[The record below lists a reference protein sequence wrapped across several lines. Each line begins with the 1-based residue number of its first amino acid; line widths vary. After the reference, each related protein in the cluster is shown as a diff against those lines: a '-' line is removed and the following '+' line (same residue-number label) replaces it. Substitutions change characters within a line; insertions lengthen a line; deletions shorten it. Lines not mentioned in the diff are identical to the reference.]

1 MAEKNTAKSQ
11 KGSLHGKMETILLS
25 PYTDMD
31 SNFPSIVKVLKEQID
46 LANSL
51 HFLYLK
57 RNVK

>member
-1 MAEKNTAKSQ
+1 MEKV
-11 KGSLHGKMETILLS
+11 ETILLS

-46 LANSL
+46 LTNSL

-57 RNVK
+57 RIVK

>member
-1 MAEKNTAKSQ
+1 MEKV
-11 KGSLHGKMETILLS
+11 ETILLS
-25 PYTDMD
+25 LYTDMD